1 MSFSISRGIQS
12 TSKSRL
18 MNLEHSQ
25 FLTRNRVDET
35 YNGPI
40 FSTETIYVPCGYC
53 GTPVDPVA
61 RVPVGRM
68 FFHPHCLRCAI
79 CGKVQSR
86 TLPFVA
92 RQGQPVCQNCDRNK
106 SVTLPPLKAAAFAE
120 RARASINGVGTL
132 RSIMERCATRSPT
145 RRGHEIEMK
154 QLAIQ
159 SNNPNMMLIS
169 AERQHEIDASMVNQ
183 VQRNRALASKQNV
196 QTGLIMGNTTIS
208 DEHNKNN
215 NSSARGGVPQI
226 SYHEYKKQ
234 VKNNNSL
241 VPVSGRR
248 AIAAPKPHQG
258 ESDEGKSQK

>member
-1 MSFSISRGIQS
+1 MSLSISRGIQS
-12 TSKSRL
+12 TSKSRAI
-18 MNLEHSQ
+18 NVEHAQ
-25 FLTRNRVDET
+25 FMTRNKVDPT
-35 YNGPI
+35 FSGPV

-120 RARASINGVGTL
+120 RAKASINGVGTL

-145 RRGHEIEMK
+145 RRGHAIEMR
-154 QLAIQ
+154 QLALQ
-159 SNNPNMMLIS
+159 SSNDPNMLLIS
-169 AERQHEIDASMVNQ
+169 AERQHELDAAMAHQSQ
-183 VQRNRALASKQNV
+183 TQQRNRAMHLNSRHNV
-196 QTGLIMGNTTIS
+196 ETALIMGENA
-208 DEHNKNN
+208 NANN
-215 NSSARGGVPQI
+215 NSSARQNQNLI
-226 SYHEYKKQ
+226 SYQDYKNKNSRKQ
-234 VKNNNSL
+234 ILPLSNNNGNELAL
-241 VPVSGRR
+241 VATGT
-248 AIAAPKPHQG
+248 KPQ
-258 ESDEGKSQK
+258 QQ